1 MALKGNLRDFSF
13 SQLLNLIN
21 LARKSGILTL
31 SDPGEVTL
39 SFREGKLIDACD
51 SASEVTNLAY
61 LLFQRGKLSQ
71 EHYDAIAPRA
81 AAMNDKQLGRLLI
94 QAGFVNQT
102 DILQSV
108 RQNILDTA
116 YSQFSRTEGAFRF
129 DANAQPAAT
138 RLTIPI
144 DLENVIM
151 EGSRRIQEW
160 ERLLEEIPDLDISLR
175 FADQPDARLRNV
187 HLTVEEWRVVAF
199 VSPQNS
205 LRRIARAIN
214 LSDFEIRRIV
224 FGLLQAG
231 IVQEVA
237 RPKPEPAPSP
247 QAQAG
252 GPNIQSD
259 IGQASPTVK
268 RSIVARL
275 IERIKRL

>member
-13 SQLLNLIN
+13 TQLLNLIN
-21 LARKSGILTL
+21 LARKSGVLTIT
-31 SDPGEVTL
+31 DQGEVTL

-51 SASEVTNLAY
+51 SALEVANLAH
-61 LLFQRGKLSQ
+61 LLYRRGKLSQ
-71 EHYDAIAPRA
+71 GDYEVIAPRA
-81 AAMNDKQLGRLLI
+81 PEMNDKQLGRLLI

-108 RQNILDTA
+108 RQNILDIVYGMFA
-116 YSQFSRTEGAFRF
+116 RTEGVFRF
-129 DANAQPAAT
+129 EANAQPPAS

-151 EGSRRIQEW
+151 EGSRRMQEW
-160 ERLLEEIPDLDISLR
+160 ERLLEEIPDLDTSLR
-175 FADQPDARLRNV
+175 FADQPDARLQNI

-205 LRRIARAIN
+205 IRRIARAIN
-214 LSDFEIRRIV
+214 LNDFEIRRIV

-231 IVQEVA
+231 IVHEVPRT
-237 RPKPEPAPSP
+237 RPQPESP
-247 QAQAG
+247 QVMLVEDAG
-252 GPNIQSD
+252 RQPD
-259 IGQASPTVK
+259 IRGASPTVK

>member
-21 LARKSGILTL
+21 LARKSGVLTMT
-31 SDPGEVTL
+31 SEAEVTL

-51 SASEVTNLAY
+51 SASEVTNLAQ
-61 LLFQRGKLSQ
+61 LLFQRGMLSQ
-71 EHYDAIAPRA
+71 EHYDAIAARA

-108 RQNILDTA
+108 RQNILDIV
-116 YSQFSRTEGAFRF
+116 YDQFSRAEGAFRF
-129 DANAQPAAT
+129 EANAQPPAT

-199 VSPQNS
+199 VNPQNS
-205 LRRIARAIN
+205 IRRIARAIN

-237 RPKPEPAPSP
+237 RPKHQPVTS
-247 QAQAG
+247 QAAQVADAG
-252 GPNIQSD
+252 RQPD
-259 IGQASPTVK
+259 MRQASPTVK